1 MAVNKLFLEP
11 DGLVV
16 GTTQLVASGGGVY
29 IGQNLV
35 TQGNIYAANFS
46 GNVNN
51 FALGYRDMP
60 QVTAGNVTLTIN
72 DGGKHY
78 YSTSSANI
86 ILTIPTNDVVSFPIG
101 TAIMIINR
109 GPGYIT
115 VLPQLTNV
123 INLFLVGNAVSNT
136 GRTISSVGLASLI
149 KTETNVWFISGVG
162 VY

>member
-16 GTTQLVASGGGVY
+16 GATQLVTSGGGVY

-35 TQGNIYAANFS
+35 AQGNIYATNFV

-60 QVTAGNVTLTIN
+60 QVTAGNVTLTTT

-86 ILTIPTNDVVSFPIG
+86 ILTIPTNDVVGFPIG
-101 TAIMIINR
+101 TAIMIINK

-115 VLPQLTNV
+115 VLPQATNI
-123 INLFLVGNAVSNT
+123 INLFLAGNTISNT
-136 GRTISSVGLASLI
+136 SRTISNSGLASLI

>member
-16 GTTQLVASGGGVY
+16 GATQLVTSGGGVY
-29 IGQNLV
+29 IGQNLAV
-35 TQGNIYAANFS
+35 QGNIFASNFS

-51 FALGYRDMP
+51 FVIGYRDLP

-86 ILTIPTNDVVSFPIG
+86 IITIPTNDAVSFAIG

-109 GPGYIT
+109 GLGNIS
-115 VLPQLTNV
+115 VLPQSTNV
-123 INLFLVGNAVSNT
+123 INLFLAGNAVSNT
-136 GRTISSVGLASLI
+136 GRTISSYSMASLI

>member
-16 GTTQLVASGGGVY
+16 GATQLVTSGGGVY
-29 IGQNLV
+29 IGQNLAV
-35 TQGNIYAANFS
+35 QGNVFANNFT
-46 GNVNN
+46 GNVSN
-51 FALGYRDMP
+51 FPIGYRDLP

-78 YSTSSANI
+78 YSNSSANVTI
-86 ILTIPTNDVVSFPIG
+86 TIPTNDVVGFPIG

-109 GPGYIT
+109 GPGFIT
-115 VLPQLTNV
+115 VLPQSTNV
-123 INLFLVGNAVSNT
+123 INLFLVGNTVSNT
-136 GRTISSVGLASLI
+136 GRTISNSGLASLI